1 MLKLVKHPLIEIK
14 LSKLREKKTKIDEFR
29 KNLNQISSLMAY
41 EVLKKYKAKRYQS
54 KSVLDEKFKGKK
66 LNKDILFVP
75 ILRAGLGMLDG
86 FLEIASE
93 ARVGFY
99 GLSRDEKT
107 LKPVCYL
114 NKVPTLDPETF
125 VVIIDPMLATGNSA
139 IYVIDEMKK
148 MGYKNISFVSLLTV
162 QETLD
167 KLQDLY
173 PDIDI
178 YTASIDREL
187 TSNGFISPG
196 LGDAGDKF
204 FGT

>member
-1 MLKLVKHPLIEIK
+1 MK
-14 LSKLREKKTKIDEFR
+14 KKTKIDEFR

-99 GLSRDEKT
+99 GLSRDEK
-107 LKPVCYL
+107 
-114 NKVPTLDPETF
+114 
-125 VVIIDPMLATGNSA
+125 NS
-139 IYVIDEMKK
+139 KT
-148 MGYKNISFVSLLTV
+148 SLLF
-162 QETLD
+162 
-167 KLQDLY
+167 K
-173 PDIDI
+173 
-178 YTASIDREL
+178 
-187 TSNGFISPG
+187 
-196 LGDAGDKF
+196 
-204 FGT
+204 

>member
-1 MLKLVKHPLIEIK
+1 MDY
-14 LSKLREKKTKIDEFR
+14 REMK
-29 KNLNQISSLMAY
+29 
-41 EVLKKYKAKRYQS
+41 
-54 KSVLDEKFKGKK
+54 
-66 LNKDILFVP
+66 
-75 ILRAGLGMLDG
+75 
-86 FLEIASE
+86 
-93 ARVGFY
+93 
-99 GLSRDEKT
+99 KT